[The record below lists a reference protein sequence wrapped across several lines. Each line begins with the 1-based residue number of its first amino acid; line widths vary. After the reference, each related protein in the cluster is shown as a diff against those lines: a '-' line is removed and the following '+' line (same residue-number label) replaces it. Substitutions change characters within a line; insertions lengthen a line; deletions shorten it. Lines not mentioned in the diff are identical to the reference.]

1 MEEEMEQTARDE
13 ILQKL
18 RAAPK
23 QALIPRP
30 APPPL
35 RELSLTLEEMIDK
48 FTERLV
54 EETGVV
60 YRVQN
65 NEEAL
70 EKLTEIVRAEGLKKV
85 MASTDD
91 VVSALNL
98 KAWGGKNDVQVMNPQ
113 DFSDRE
119 SFRDAVFDEAQAG
132 ITGADFAVAETG
144 TLGLM
149 HNADR
154 ARLVSLAPILHI
166 AVVPVQRMIPVY
178 ERLVDP
184 VFGNPQTFPSQ
195 FVFITGPSMSA
206 DIQSVLFKGMHGPR
220 KVIVILIG

>member
-1 MEEEMEQTARDE
+1 MEQTARDE

-23 QALIPRP
+23 QSISPRP
-30 APPPL
+30 ELPPL
-35 RELSLTLEEMIDK
+35 SELSMTREDLIHR

-60 YRVQN
+60 YRVRN

-70 EKLTEIVRAEGLKKV
+70 EKLAEIARAEGLQKV

-91 VVSALNL
+91 VVATLDL
-98 KAWGGKNDVQVMNPQ
+98 PAWGKKNDVIVMTPQ
-113 DFSDRE
+113 DFPHRE

-132 ITGADFAVAETG
+132 ITGADFAVAESG
-144 TLGLM
+144 TLGLI
-149 HNADR
+149 HNPDR

-166 AVVPVQRMIPVY
+166 AVVPVERMIPVY
-178 ERLVDP
+178 EQLLDP
-184 VFGNPQTFPSQ
+184 VFGNPQAFPSQ
-195 FVFITGPSMSA
+195 FVFITGPSMSG
-206 DIQSVLFKGMHGPR
+206 DIQGVLFKGMHGPR
-220 KVIVILIG
+220 KVIVILVG

>member
-1 MEEEMEQTARDE
+1 MEQTARDE

-23 QALIPRP
+23 QSISPRP
-30 APPPL
+30 ELPPL
-35 RELSLTLEEMIDK
+35 SELSMTREDMIHR

-70 EKLTEIVRAEGLKKV
+70 EKLAEIARAEGLQKV

-91 VVSALNL
+91 VVATLDL
-98 KAWGGKNDVQVMNPQ
+98 PAWGKKNDVIVMTPQ
-113 DFSDRE
+113 DFSHRE

-132 ITGADFAVAETG
+132 ITGADFAVAESG
-144 TLGLM
+144 TLGLI
-149 HNADR
+149 HNPDR

-166 AVVPVQRMIPVY
+166 AVVPVERMIPVY
-178 ERLVDP
+178 ERLLDP
-184 VFGNPQTFPSQ
+184 VFGNPQAFPSQ
-195 FVFITGPSMSA
+195 FVFITGPSMSG
-206 DIQSVLFKGMHGPR
+206 DIQGVLFKGMHGPR
-220 KVIVILIG
+220 KVIVILVG

>member
-1 MEEEMEQTARDE
+1 MEQSARNE

-23 QALIPRP
+23 QSISPRP
-30 APPPL
+30 DLPPL
-35 RELSLTLEEMIDK
+35 SELSMTREEMIHR

-70 EKLTEIVRAEGLKKV
+70 EKLAEIARAEGLKKV

-91 VVSALNL
+91 VVATLDL
-98 KAWGGKNDVQVMNPQ
+98 PAWGEKNGVIVMTPQ
-113 DFSDRE
+113 DFSHRE
-119 SFRDAVFDEAQAG
+119 SFRDAVFNEAQAG

-144 TLGLM
+144 SLGLI
-149 HNADR
+149 HNQDR
-154 ARLVSLAPILHI
+154 ARLVSLAPFLHI
-166 AVVPVQRMIPVY
+166 AVVPVERMIPVY

-184 VFGNPQTFPSQ
+184 VFGNPQTLPSQ
-195 FVFITGPSMSA
+195 FVFITGPSMSG

-220 KVIVILIG
+220 KVIVILVG